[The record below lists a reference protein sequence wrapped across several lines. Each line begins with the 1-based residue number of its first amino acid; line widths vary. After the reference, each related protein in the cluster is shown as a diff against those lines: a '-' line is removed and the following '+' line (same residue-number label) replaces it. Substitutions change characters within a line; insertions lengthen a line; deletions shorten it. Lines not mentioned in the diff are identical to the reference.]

1 MAVLLASVGVA
12 VGLAV
17 WLVRDVLVDHGQVLR
32 ALANADDDVPPVP
45 GAPGADGVVAEPPTA

>member
-12 VGLAV
+12 VTFAV

-32 ALANADDDVPPVP
+32 ALAHRDDLSMVPE
-45 GAPGADGVVAEPPTA
+45 APLMDGEVAGPR